1 MPDNVYYTAQQ
12 LIDEYP
18 QVATNFNWSAQRLGV
33 FYSGSLI
40 NGHRSTKE
48 GGSLLITECSF
59 FDLIEFTNQTL
70 DKRKFIR
77 V

>member
-1 MPDNVYYTAQQ
+1 MADNVYYTAQQ

-18 QVATNFNWSAQRLGV
+18 QVVTNFNWSAQRLGV

-40 NGHRSTKE
+40 NGYRSTKE

-70 DKRKFIR
+70 DRRKFEPK
-77 V
+77 